1 MAMSLFN
8 TLKLRKGVY
17 YPRLA
22 IFAVVEAVLLE
33 SQYAGSIPW
42 WAAIA
47 RADQVHIDLGGH
59 YVKGSYRN
67 RCEILSPNGVLRL
80 SVPLEK
86 GKHQRRPM
94 NAVRI
99 SYADRWQKI
108 HWMSLEASYRRSA
121 YFEFYEQ
128 DILPLFSYEHTF
140 LHELNRTTYET
151 ICALIGL
158 KKEVIYENDYLS
170 QAEFDGTDMRDRY
183 SPKADIPFEL
193 TSYPQV
199 FADRH
204 LFVPGLSI
212 WDAVF
217 NLGPKTKDYLVN
229 ISLEMP

>member
-8 TLKLRKGVY
+8 RLKLRKGLY

-22 IFAVVEAVLLE
+22 IFAAVKAILLE

-42 WAAIA
+42 WAALA
-47 RADQVHIDLGGH
+47 RADRIHIDLGGH

-108 HWMSLEASYRRSA
+108 HWMSLTSSYRRSA

-128 DILPLFSYEHTF
+128 DILPLFSNDYPL
-140 LHELNRTTYET
+140 LHELNRAIFET
-151 ICALIGL
+151 VSALIGL
-158 KKEVIYENDYLS
+158 NKQVIYENDYIS
-170 QAEFDGTDMRDRY
+170 QEEFDGTDRRDVY
-183 SPKADIPFEL
+183 SPKADFPL
-193 TSYPQV
+193 ALPAYPQV

-204 LFVPGLSI
+204 HFVPGLSI
-212 WDAVF
+212 WDALF
-217 NLGPKTKDYLVN
+217 NLGPKTQDYLLN
-229 ISLEMP
+229 ISPE